1 MLGEWKYTESY
12 AVKAPDENAA
22 RRGFFIPCVLQYFVV
37 NQAQKQGSRGP
48 KMSFLH
54 KLFGKKEKAS
64 KNVEDTIIR
73 TETKSEDGS
82 KLTITYEITQETL
95 DSAQKEKEAK
105 AKAGHI
111 EYFYE
116 WRTSEKHGGRRKN
129 PCQTCKFRDGEIHGM
144 DYWEAVGK
152 PRTMGSYPDCCGE
165 KCTCELVKVGEFRY
179 REKEH
184 VWYEPGYAT
193 EEDMNSERKKSLV
206 KHYDQTGQ
214 VFWKEGL

>member
-1 MLGEWKYTESY
+1 
-12 AVKAPDENAA
+12 
-22 RRGFFIPCVLQYFVV
+22 
-37 NQAQKQGSRGP
+37 
-48 KMSFLH
+48 MSFLR

-95 DSAQKEKEAK
+95 DSARKEKEAK

-129 PCQTCKFRDGEIHGM
+129 PCRTCKSRDGEIHGM
-144 DYWEAVGK
+144 DYWEAVGR
-152 PRTMGSYPDCCGE
+152 PRSLGSFADCCGE
-165 KCTCELVKVGEFRY
+165 KCTCDLVKVGEYRY
-179 REKEH
+179 KEDEY
-184 VWYEPGYAT
+184 VWYEAGYQT
-193 EEDMNSERKKSLV
+193 EDGRNSRRKKGLV
-206 KHYDQTGQ
+206 RHYDENGTVSWEG
-214 VFWKEGL
+214 KE